1 MMENQSL
8 SDDNMKEEEEE
19 EAEYVLLD
27 FDGLPPEVHIPPN
40 APYVLS
46 GLDTLNPILTI
57 DGKIKLIGQYDE
69 TIGTCLVFYESA
81 GRSKRTKNLRI
92 NLEFYHPAKVLADA
106 PSAVHEEAGPSE
118 ANLIPGRHTLD
129 PKQTK
134 SKQVKPVT
142 QLQKILKFRLL
153 QDFETEDASEKSK
166 ED

>member
-1 MMENQSL
+1 MMGNQSL
-8 SDDNMKEEEEE
+8 CDNNMVEEE

-27 FDGLPPEVHIPPN
+27 LDGISSEVHIPPN

-69 TIGTCLVFYESA
+69 TIGTCLVFSES
-81 GRSKRTKNLRI
+81 
-92 NLEFYHPAKVLADA
+92 DA
-106 PSAVHEEAGPSE
+106 PSMVHKDTGPSE
-118 ANLIPGRHTLD
+118 SNHLPGRRILD
-129 PKQTK
+129 PKETE

-142 QLQKILKFRLL
+142 QLHKILKFRLL
-153 QDFETEDASEKSK
+153 HDTETEDARKKPK

>member
-1 MMENQSL
+1 MENQSL
-8 SDDNMKEEEEE
+8 SDDNMKEDEEEEEE

-27 FDGLPPEVHIPPN
+27 LDGLPPEVHIPPN

-69 TIGTCLVFYESA
+69 TIGACLVFDES
-81 GRSKRTKNLRI
+81 
-92 NLEFYHPAKVLADA
+92 DA
-106 PSAVHEEAGPSE
+106 PSVVHEEAGPSE
-118 ANLIPGRHTLD
+118 ANLFPGRHTLD

-153 QDFETEDASEKSK
+153 QDCETEDAREKPK

>member
-8 SDDNMKEEEEE
+8 CDDNME

-27 FDGLPPEVHIPPN
+27 LDDLPCEVYIPPN

-69 TIGTCLVFYESA
+69 TIGTCLVFDE
-81 GRSKRTKNLRI
+81 KDT
-92 NLEFYHPAKVLADA
+92 P
-106 PSAVHEEAGPSE
+106 PEEAGPSE
-118 ANLIPGRHTLD
+118 ANLCPGRPTLD

-134 SKQVKPVT
+134 SKQVKLVT

-153 QDFETEDASEKSK
+153 QNSETEDAREKPK

>member
-8 SDDNMKEEEEE
+8 CDDNME

-27 FDGLPPEVHIPPN
+27 LDDLPCEVYIFPN

-46 GLDTLNPILTI
+46 GLDTLNPILAI
-57 DGKIKLIGQYDE
+57 DGKVKLIGQYDE
-69 TIGTCLVFYESA
+69 TIGTCLVFYESD
-81 GRSKRTKNLRI
+81 T
-92 NLEFYHPAKVLADA
+92 PPV
-106 PSAVHEEAGPSE
+106 VHEEAGASE
-118 ANLIPGRHTLD
+118 ANLCSGRPTLD

-134 SKQVKPVT
+134 SKQVKLVT

-153 QDFETEDASEKSK
+153 QNSETEGAREKPK

>member
-1 MMENQSL
+1 MMEDQSL
-8 SDDNMKEEEEE
+8 CDDNMEEEEE

-27 FDGLPPEVHIPPN
+27 LDGLPCEVHIPPN

-69 TIGTCLVFYESA
+69 TIGTCLVFSESD
-81 GRSKRTKNLRI
+81 G
-92 NLEFYHPAKVLADA
+92 
-106 PSAVHEEAGPSE
+106 PSMVHEEAGPSE
-118 ANLIPGRHTLD
+118 ANLFPGRHTD

-142 QLQKILKFRLL
+142 QLQKVLKFRLL
-153 QDFETEDASEKSK
+153 QGSETEDAREKPK

>member
-8 SDDNMKEEEEE
+8 CDDNMKEEE

-27 FDGLPPEVHIPPN
+27 LDGLPPEVHIPPN

-69 TIGTCLVFYESA
+69 TIGTCLVFNESDD
-81 GRSKRTKNLRI
+81 
-92 NLEFYHPAKVLADA
+92 PPVV
-106 PSAVHEEAGPSE
+106 PEEAGPSE
-118 ANLIPGRHTLD
+118 ANLFPGRHMSD

-134 SKQVKPVT
+134 SKQIMPVT

-153 QDFETEDASEKSK
+153 EDCK
-166 ED
+166 